1 MRGRW
6 IDAPERGMGISI
18 PPVSPASRPVR
29 LRLLL
34 ALCACFAAFAIAPAA
49 ANACASLAGIHS
61 FVGHFRVTYSGSVS
75 GPIVGR
81 GGTEHISLHRSA
93 ASVEVNLKHKVRGKG
108 QFAGIYFFTGR
119 AHLGNVSVH
128 DSFARSEGNLSAH
141 QTYSG
146 PLKGP
151 GGAALALDTEDCKYQ
166 FSAHF
171 GVKAKFSGDPTLRPG
186 NGVFVSAYG
195 DRNHIPRNLHLGD
208 GAGPDPYLTCPGNP
222 FLTGKPCA
230 RIGGGW
236 ANDFA
241 ELSECGQFPPEPTCG
256 SGNEALKGSAEII
269 WVLKPK

>member
-1 MRGRW
+1 MR
-6 IDAPERGMGISI
+6 S
-18 PPVSPASRPVR
+18 ASRSVR
-29 LRLLL
+29 FRLLL
-34 ALCACFAAFAIAPAA
+34 ALCPCFAAFAIAPAA
-49 ANACASLAGIHS
+49 ASACASPAGVHA
-61 FVGHFRVTYSGSVS
+61 FVGRFRVTYSGSVS
-75 GPIVGR
+75 GPIVGS

-119 AHLGNVSVH
+119 ARLGNVSVH
-128 DSFARSEGNLSAH
+128 DNFALSEGNSSAH

-151 GGAALALDTEDCKYQ
+151 LGGAALALDTEDCKYQ

-171 GVKAKFSGDPTLRPG
+171 GAKTKFSGDPTLRPG

-195 DRNHIPRNLHLGD
+195 DRNHIPSNLHLSG

-230 RIGGGW
+230 AIGGGW

-241 ELSECGQFPPEPTCG
+241 ELSECGQFPPEPNCG